1 MNRYT
6 FTCLWRPPK
15 DHWPVHGAKWREVT
29 VVLDST
35 DSPELAA
42 SDACLHLIAVRR
54 GQAKAVSV
62 LGEKTGKEQP
72 LTYIHFNWSWYCG
85 VVTWGG
91 WVVAVRSVGSRTTVK
106 PRPRLPYL

>member
-6 FTCLWRPPK
+6 FSCLWRPPK
-15 DHWPVHGAKWREVT
+15 DHWPVHGAQWRSVT

-35 DSPELAA
+35 DRPEHAA
-42 SDACLHLIAVRR
+42 CDACLHLIAVRR

-62 LGEKTGKEQP
+62 FVGEAGQEQP
-72 LTYIHFNWSWYCG
+72 LSHIHFNWSWYSG

-91 WVVAVRSVGSRTTVK
+91 WMVEVREGQR
-106 PRPRLPYL
+106 